1 MPDYAGFF
9 ASSIAAALVDIEP
22 NEGAIIAFTAHSL
35 PASDLVDDDP
45 YVTGLERVAS
55 EVAEQLG
62 LNCGH
67 AGAGEG
73 MFETFRSFGDDKAP
87 RAWYLV
93 YQSKGERPGQWL
105 CPDLEEL
112 IDACAASEVRAL
124 VVCPVG
130 FFTDHMETLYDLDII
145 AAERAIAAD
154 LEFVRAPVPNDYD
167 ALVVAIAESREGAR
181 LSAAPNTREQPAAPR
196 S

>member
-1 MPDYAGFF
+1 MNA
-9 ASSIAAALVDIEP
+9 
-22 NEGAIIAFTAHSL
+22 
-35 PASDLVDDDP
+35 
-45 YVTGLERVAS
+45 
-55 EVAEQLG
+55 
-62 LNCGH
+62 GH

-73 MFETFRSFGDDKAP
+73 MFETFRAFGDDKAP

-105 CPDLEEL
+105 GPDLEEL

-145 AAERAIAAD
+145 AAERAVD
-154 LEFVRAPVPNDYD
+154 GRSRVRASARAQRLRRSGRWPSPN
-167 ALVVAIAESREGAR
+167 R
-181 LSAAPNTREQPAAPR
+181 
-196 S
+196 